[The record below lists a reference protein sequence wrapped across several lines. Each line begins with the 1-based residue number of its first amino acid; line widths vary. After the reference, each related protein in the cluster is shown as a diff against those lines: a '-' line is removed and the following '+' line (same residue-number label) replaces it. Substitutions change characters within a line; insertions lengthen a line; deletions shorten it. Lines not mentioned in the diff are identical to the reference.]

1 MKKIIDFLFS
11 KKTAY
16 IFQLLMM
23 LGIILIVFF
32 KEEIT
37 NEDILNTIFFCF
49 IFLVEEIKLG
59 TGYYEKK

>member
-11 KKTAY
+11 RTIAY

-23 LGIILIVFF
+23 LGILLLVFF

-37 NEDILNTIFFCF
+37 NKDIINVIFFCF
-49 IFLVEEIKLG
+49 IFLVEEIKLR

>member
-11 KKTAY
+11 KKIAY

-37 NEDILNTIFFCF
+37 NKDILNTIFFCF
-49 IFLVEEIKLG
+49 IFLVEEIKLR

>member
-11 KKTAY
+11 KKTSY

-49 IFLVEEIKLG
+49 IFLVEEIKLR